1 MGMTNRERVKAILHY
16 QPVDRVPVVAFGY
29 WNETLE
35 SGRGKGILRR
45 RSAMDIT
52 TIRLRTTKSCKNW
65 ALISTGILAWA
76 EM

>member
-35 SGRGKGILRR
+35 KWAREGH
-45 RSAMDIT
+45 IT
-52 TIRLRTTKSCKNW
+52 QAQCDGYYDNSPADNESCKNW